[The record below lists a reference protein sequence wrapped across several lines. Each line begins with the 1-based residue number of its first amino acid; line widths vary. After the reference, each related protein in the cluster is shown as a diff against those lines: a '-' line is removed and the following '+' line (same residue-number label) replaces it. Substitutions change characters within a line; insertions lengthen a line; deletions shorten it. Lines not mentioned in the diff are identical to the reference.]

1 MARQPRGL
9 NNVKRFKATEFRMFL
24 LYTGIFALKSI
35 LPHPYYKRFLVLSVA
50 MRIILDDDNSYRNKY
65 LDYAKNL
72 LVYFVKKSK
81 TLYEQSFVTYNVR
94 SMIHLPDD
102 VNHFQVNL
110 DKISCF
116 PFENYLHRL
125 KRYVKKAYNPLAQI
139 TKRVTEME
147 NTGVEEYHKNFVIK
161 FFTQNSDCW
170 FILQNSN
177 FACVK
182 SVQEKRFFC
191 EVYKR
196 NQFQDYF
203 ENPCCPR
210 DVNIYLMK

>member
-1 MARQPRGL
+1 
-9 NNVKRFKATEFRMFL
+9 
-24 LYTGIFALKSI
+24 
-35 LPHPYYKRFLVLSVA
+35 
-50 MRIILDDDNSYRNKY
+50 
-65 LDYAKNL
+65 
-72 LVYFVKKSK
+72 
-81 TLYEQSFVTYNVR
+81 
-94 SMIHLPDD
+94 
-102 VNHFQVNL
+102 
-110 DKISCF
+110 
-116 PFENYLHRL
+116 
-125 KRYVKKAYNPLAQI
+125 
-139 TKRVTEME
+139 ME

-182 SVQEKRFFC
+182 SVQEKRFLC

-210 DVNIYLMK
+210 DVNIYLMKRNAHFERKMVHSRDLKRKVFL